1 MSKFKT
7 YKDVKIAVYAICKN
21 EAKFIDRW
29 LKNIWCDGKG
39 ADGVYVLDTGSTDS
53 TLQDFESVSKAIGAP
68 EGWLT
73 IKQKT
78 YEKWRFDTG
87 RNDNLAMVPP
97 EKYDVFYCIDLDEKV
112 IPDFWDDLRKMV
124 FEHPDFERIYYQYA
138 WSHDE
143 ETGEPKWY
151 FWYDKIHGTRG
162 WRWDYPV
169 HEALKCDESEK
180 YGYRGTY
187 CLDAN
192 KIYLHHYP
200 DQTKSRGSYLGLL
213 KLRSE
218 EYPDD
223 LYGLYY
229 LAREYSFHNE
239 YQNALKA
246 ALELYIR
253 LLKGNPTKEELSVR
267 DDMNMLPGTCC
278 MLGDMFWKCGL
289 KDDAEFYYGRAI
301 HYNHTMRDGYIKLA
315 QLLAYRGK
323 SEECYKVLK
332 EMEANSIKIVDWRL
346 VDYYWRDWKKYQ
358 IIADAKCWEGKYEE
372 AREYFK
378 KALED
383 VKTLS
388 DKNDAVNEGLYSD
401 YNWLI
406 NFQKSNM
413 RIGL

>member
-1 MSKFKT
+1 MAKFET

-21 EAKFIDRW
+21 EAKFIEGW
-29 LKNIWCDGKG
+29 LRNMWCDGKG
-39 ADGVYVLDTGSTDS
+39 ADGVYVLDTGSTDT

-68 EGWLT
+68 EDWLT
-73 IKQKT
+73 VKQKA

-143 ETGEPKWY
+143 ETGAPKWY
-151 FWYDKIHGTRG
+151 FWYDKIHGSRG
-162 WRWDYPV
+162 WRWGYPV
-169 HEALKCDESEK
+169 HEWLKCDKPEK
-180 YGYRGTY
+180 YGYKGTY
-187 CLDAN
+187 RLDAN

-200 DQTKSRGSYLGLL
+200 DPTKSRGSYLGLL
-213 KLRSE
+213 KLRAE

-246 ALELYIR
+246 ALELYVR
-253 LLKGNPTKEELSVR
+253 LLKGDPTKEELSAR

-289 KDDAEFYYGRAI
+289 KDDAEFYYSRAI
-301 HYNHTMRDGYIKLA
+301 RYNDTIRDGYIKLA
-315 QLLAYRGK
+315 QLLAYRGR
-323 SEECYKVLK
+323 SEECYAVLRDMNNK
-332 EMEANSIKIVDWRL
+332 TVKTTDWRS

-372 AREYFK
+372 AQKYFDM
-378 KALED
+378 AFAD
-383 VKTLS
+383 IKTVS
-388 DKNDAVNEGLYSD
+388 DKSDAKNKGLYMD
-401 YNWLI
+401 YAWLVDHLAK
-406 NFQKSNM
+406 QKK
-413 RIGL
+413 

>member
-143 ETGEPKWY
+143 ETGEPKLY

-162 WRWDYPV
+162 WRWDCPV
-169 HEALKCDESEK
+169 HEALKCDEPEK
-180 YGYRGTY
+180 YGYHGIY
-187 CLDAN
+187 YLNSD

-200 DQTKSRGSYLGLL
+200 DPTKSRGSYLGLL
-213 KLRSE
+213 KLRTE
-218 EYPDD
+218 ECPED

-229 LAREYSFHNE
+229 LAREYTFYNDSV
-239 YQNALKA
+239 NASKTLF
-246 ALELYIR
+246 ELYVR
-253 LLKGNPTKEELSVR
+253 LLKTNPTKKELEGRS
-267 DDMNMLPGTCC
+267 DTKMLPITCC
-278 MLGDMFWKCGL
+278 LLGDTLRKCGL
-289 KDDAEFYYGRAI
+289 KDDAEFYYRRAFHFNNTI
-301 HYNHTMRDGYIKLA
+301 GAQYIKLA
-315 QLLAYRGK
+315 QLLAYSGR
-323 SEECYKVLK
+323 SEECYAVLK
-332 EMEANSIKIVDWRL
+332 EMDDKAVKDTDWRFAE
-346 VDYYWRDWKKYQ
+346 YYWRDWKKFQ

-372 AREYFK
+372 AQKYFDM
-378 KALED
+378 AFAD
-383 VKTLS
+383 IKTAS
-388 DKNDAVNEGLYSD
+388 DKTDATNEGLYTD
-401 YNWLI
+401 YAWLVNHLADRREI
-406 NFQKSNM
+406 CS
-413 RIGL
+413 